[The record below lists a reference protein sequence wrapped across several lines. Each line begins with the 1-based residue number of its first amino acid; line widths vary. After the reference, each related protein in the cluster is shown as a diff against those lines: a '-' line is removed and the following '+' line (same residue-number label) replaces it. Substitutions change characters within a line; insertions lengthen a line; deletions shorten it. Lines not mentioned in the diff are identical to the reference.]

1 VKTKKRKQKRPQL
14 TVGGEPF
21 RWGRPAGTLPER
33 VAAALDKLKV
43 GTLLDSNELA
53 ELVACHRH
61 TLQQYGTITM
71 LRPYRFT
78 LHARLVY
85 WGHPKTV
92 RLALQEQK
100 SRENA

>member
-1 VKTKKRKQKRPQL
+1 MKKRKQKRPQL

-21 RWGRPAGTLPER
+21 RWGQRAENLPER
-33 VAAALDKLKV
+33 IAAALDKLKV
-43 GTLLDSNELA
+43 GALLDSNELA
-53 ELVACHRH
+53 ELVDCHRH
-61 TLQQYGTITM
+61 TLQQYSTITM
-71 LRPYRFT
+71 LRRYRFM

-85 WGHPKTV
+85 WGHPETV